1 MLYRDENSPAIK
13 DNIADIGAVRCW
25 MPNSMIVYI
34 LQGVLTQRQIMTMLA
49 RLTSDTRTTTG
60 EFVTRGGRKIQTY
73 ASEILPDANGD
84 DPCPDLDRN
93 LRNLICLCRATDPK
107 NVPTISAIANLIHGA
122 IQQRDVSF
130 YNGDETEEDDIILM
144 VLNMLLFEGDS

>member
-1 MLYRDENSPAIK
+1 
-13 DNIADIGAVRCW
+13 
-25 MPNSMIVYI
+25 MIVYI